1 VARLVV
7 LLASAVAGACWLL
20 SLLLPWTSTG
30 ALSSASLLD
39 AVELIR
45 RGAVDA
51 IVPSSVAVLLL
62 VPALAGIVVI
72 GVVGFAGRTASV
84 ARGTGLVLG
93 SVASLG
99 IGWRLTGVDAGA
111 AGPGAWVALI
121 GVVAALAAAVAAVKS
136 WICPGSAPLR
146 G

>member
-1 VARLVV
+1 MARLVV

-30 ALSSASLLD
+30 ALSSSSLLD

-51 IVPSSVAVLLL
+51 VVPSSVAVVLL

-84 ARGTGLVLG
+84 VRGTGLVLG

-111 AGPGAWVALI
+111 AGPGTWVALA
-121 GVVAALAAAVAAVKS
+121 GVVAALAAAVPAVKS
-136 WICPGSAPLR
+136 SIRPGSEPSR
-146 G
+146 D

>member
-1 VARLVV
+1 MV
-7 LLASAVAGACWLL
+7 LLASALAGGCWLL
-20 SLLLPWTSTG
+20 SLLLPWTSKG

-51 IVPSSVAVLLL
+51 IVPSSVAVVLL

-72 GVVGFAGRTASV
+72 GVVGFAGRTAAV
-84 ARGTGLVLG
+84 ARGAALVLG

-99 IGWRLTGVDAGA
+99 IGWRLTGVDVGA
-111 AGPGAWVALI
+111 AGPGAWVALV
-121 GVVAALAAAVAAVKS
+121 GVVAALAAAVPAVKS
-136 WICPGSAPLR
+136 WIRPGPGPLR